1 MQFATRGAEETQ
13 KSNKNKLIGQVH
25 TTGPKKALVTPAL
38 FLCPFAAA
46 LA

>member
-1 MQFATRGAEETQ
+1 MQLAMRGAEETQ

-25 TTGPKKALVTPAL
+25 TTGPEKALVTPAL

-46 LA
+46 PA